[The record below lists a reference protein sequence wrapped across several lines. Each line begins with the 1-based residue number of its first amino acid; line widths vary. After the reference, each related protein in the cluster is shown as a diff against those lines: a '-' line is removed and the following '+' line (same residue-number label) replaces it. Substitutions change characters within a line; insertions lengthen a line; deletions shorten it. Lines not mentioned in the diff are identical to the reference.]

1 MSAKEKILAYLKER
15 SHEGALQSELYDL
28 NYSRSTIA
36 EAIESLERDRKILRR
51 GLGKRHIEFGLLR
64 RLPFR

>member
-36 EAIESLERDRKILRR
+36 EAIEDI
-51 GLGKRHIEFGLLR
+51 
-64 RLPFR
+64 